1 METDWGPENS
11 ERSVKAGVTRYLV
24 DDVGV
29 EFPQIALIIT
39 MLKTKWNKN
48 RKSEEICSM
57 SACSD
62 LLTKLGDQACQR

>member
-39 MLKTKWNKN
+39 MLKT
-48 RKSEEICSM
+48 
-57 SACSD
+57 
-62 LLTKLGDQACQR
+62 